1 VFQWN
6 ALETAAGPTILLP
19 ITPLLSTLLLREEVA
34 TLQIKMIPVPM
45 LPELMPEMIM
55 LLVLIMMLPGIM
67 PGIMLIG
74 MILGMLQIMTVKIG
88 LALTFHL

>member
-1 VFQWN
+1 MFQWN

-34 TLQIKMIPVPM
+34 TLQIKMILVPM

-55 LLVLIMMLPGIM
+55 MLVL
-67 PGIMLIG
+67 LI
-74 MILGMLQIMTVKIG
+74 LL
-88 LALTFHL
+88 L